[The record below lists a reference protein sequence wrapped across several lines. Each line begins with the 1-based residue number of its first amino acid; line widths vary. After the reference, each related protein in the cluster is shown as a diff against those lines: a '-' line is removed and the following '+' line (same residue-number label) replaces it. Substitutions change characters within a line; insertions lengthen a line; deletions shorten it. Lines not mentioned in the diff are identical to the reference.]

1 MNAKLV
7 RDVMTFGV
15 PACKSDTPL
24 VEVARLLSEEERDIL
39 VVMGDRC
46 IEGVVS
52 QSDLA
57 RVFLADYEA
66 MTAKDVMSPGMYSVS
81 PDALLSTA
89 VEMMLEKG
97 LHQVLVV
104 PDTQECTVPAGVL
117 SKRHLVELM
126 AEQE

>member
-1 MNAKLV
+1 M
-7 RDVMTFGV
+7 RD
-15 PACKSDTPL
+15 KS
-24 VEVARLLSEEERDIL
+24 
-39 VVMGDRC
+39 

-57 RVFLADYEA
+57 RVFLSDYEA

-104 PDTQECTVPAGVL
+104 PDTKGCAAPAGVL

-126 AEQE
+126 AGQE